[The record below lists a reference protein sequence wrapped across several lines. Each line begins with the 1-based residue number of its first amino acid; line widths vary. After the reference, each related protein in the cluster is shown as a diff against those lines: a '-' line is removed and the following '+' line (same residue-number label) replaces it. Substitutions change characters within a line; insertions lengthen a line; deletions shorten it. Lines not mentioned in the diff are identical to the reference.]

1 MIKLLNIR
9 SILLFCRGN
18 EDNMQ
23 DYSSWPCEQTAFGSA
38 VLPSLCGLYGCVGLA
53 LFCLFWVSIFM
64 LWVIFFGV
72 VLLG

>member
-1 MIKLLNIR
+1 
-9 SILLFCRGN
+9 
-18 EDNMQ
+18 MQ
-23 DYSSWPCEQTAFGSA
+23 DYSLWPCEQTAFGSA